1 MKKKNIFLV
10 TGGCGFIGANFI
22 EMLLDKGETVIN
34 IDSFSYAANKEL
46 NRKFKNYKNYKFYKG
61 SYGNTNLVKK
71 YLISI
76 KLIKLLILQLR
87 THVDNSIYGPIK
99 FLKIM
104 FMIFFIPRRMF
115 KVS

>member
-22 EMLLDKGETVIN
+22 EMLLDKGETGIN

-46 NRKFKNYKNYKFYKG
+46 NRKFKYYKNYKFYKG

-71 YLISI
+71 IFNKYKINKI
-76 KLIKLLILQLR
+76 INFAAE
-87 THVDNSIYGPIK
+87 THVDNNLWSN
-99 FLKIM
+99 KI
-104 FMIFFIPRRMF
+104 F
-115 KVS
+115 KNNVYDFSF